1 MPELP
6 EVEARRRAIDTTFKG
21 SRLASCDIYKK
32 GIVKHGDE
40 RVQKHIIGETL
51 RSVDRRGKYLIFEFP
66 DALKMTLHFGL
77 FGEMNVAATK
87 EKLPSVC
94 ARLAFDNKQALFL
107 LKWASLWFGMGIES
121 LEKLGPDPIAEP
133 EALSVDYLTDVLAR
147 KRINMKQFLMD
158 QSIVA
163 GIGAVYA
170 DEILF
175 KSTLLPAR
183 PAKDVSRQETVILH
197 KMIIKS
203 LEEAIEK
210 IAASGKEDRSFLSLE
225 NKKNCPVCGTG
236 IISTRLAGRR
246 TLFCPSCQH

>member
-6 EVEARRRAIDTTFKG
+6 EVEARRRAIERSFKTNPLT
-21 SRLASCDIYKK
+21 SLDIYKK

-40 RVQKHIIGETL
+40 HVQKHIIGETL
-51 RSVDRRGKYLIFEFP
+51 QSVSRRGKYLIFEFP

-77 FGEMNVAATK
+77 FGDMKIAPTEEN
-87 EKLPSVC
+87 LPSLC
-94 ARLAFDNKQALFL
+94 ARFVFNDRQSLFL
-107 LKWASLWFGMGIES
+107 LKWASLWFGIGLES
-121 LEKLGPDPIAEP
+121 LEKLGPDPIAAP
-133 EALSVDYLTDVLAR
+133 EALSVDYLTDVLAK
-147 KRINMKQFLMD
+147 KRITMKQFLMN
-158 QSIVA
+158 QSIIA

-175 KSTLLPAR
+175 KSALLPAR

-197 KMIIKS
+197 KMIFKC
-203 LEEAIEK
+203 LGDAIEK
-210 IAASGKEDRSFLSLE
+210 TIASGKEDRPFLSLE